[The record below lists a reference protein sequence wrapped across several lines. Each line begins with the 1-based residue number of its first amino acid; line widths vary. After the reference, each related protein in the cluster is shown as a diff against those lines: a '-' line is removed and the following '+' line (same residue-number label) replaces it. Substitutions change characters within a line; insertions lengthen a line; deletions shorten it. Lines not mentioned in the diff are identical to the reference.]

1 MHPHL
6 IKLLS
11 LSALTAGILAASG
24 GVRAEDAKAPS
35 FKAEDCC
42 SLCPAAHDAKNYT
55 TRYQQNFTTL
65 VQAQGDWLFRTQED
79 LRTEF
84 DTTPAGYK
92 RLKQLHEAFKSKGVE
107 LVIVYQPT
115 RGLVN
120 RNKLN
125 PAEKASYDF
134 DKALRNYKTML
145 GRFAQMGYVV
155 PDLSPLTN
163 ESLPDTLPAHDF
175 YFRGD
180 QHWTPYG
187 AQRTA
192 KIVAEKVKQ
201 LPAFADVPKREFE
214 THKSGR
220 MGKTGTLHN
229 MAGQLCGTSYAIQ
242 YMDQFTT
249 EPKGEAGD
257 GDLFSDSGNPEI
269 TLVGTSHSGKNYNF
283 AGFLEESIGADI
295 LNVAFP
301 GGGFE
306 GSMLQYLGSEEFQ
319 TKPPKN
325 PHLGILAALSPRSR
339 NHLPP
344 NDGAAGQR
352 LRRQRCTDE
361 CQCHAQTGQKNELM
375 VNSKNLDLRNS
386 SHQVDIRFADTSV
399 KTLQA
404 TLWYMNGRHEDIK
417 IDKPETSDTDGR
429 FAFELRTD
437 EDWASQNLL
446 AVEVQG
452 PEKPGTTPQKVEA
465 KNLQTQRVLRHRAA
479 YRSSRAMRLPLMN
492 CMQTRTLKKSYSR
505 PPC

>member
-1 MHPHL
+1 MNPQM
-6 IKLLS
+6 IKLLG
-11 LSALTAGILAASG
+11 LSALTAGILAAASG
-24 GVRAEDAKAPS
+24 ARADEIKAPT
-35 FKAEDCC
+35 FTAEPCC
-42 SLCPAAHDAKNYT
+42 NLCPEARDPKNYT

-84 DTTPAGYK
+84 NTTPAGYQ
-92 RLKQLHEAFKSKGVE
+92 RLQQLHDAFKKKGVE
-107 LVIVYQPT
+107 LVLVYQPT

-125 PAEKASYDF
+125 PQEKASF
-134 DKALRNYKTML
+134 DYEKALGNYKTML

-163 ESLPDTLPAHDF
+163 ENLPETLPAHDF

-201 LPAFADVPKREFE
+201 LPAFADIPKREFE
-214 THKSGR
+214 TKRSGR

-257 GDLFSDSGNPEI
+257 GDLFGDSGNPQI

-283 AGFLEESIGADI
+283 AGFLEEAIGADI

-306 GSMLQYLGSEEFQ
+306 GAMIQYLGSEEFQ
-319 TKPPKN
+319 KNPPK
-325 PHLGILAALSPRSR
+325 ILIWEFSPLYRLDQETIYRQMFALLDNNGCEGKPALMSSKTALKP
-339 NHLPP
+339 
-344 NDGAAGQR
+344 G
-352 LRRQRCTDE
+352 
-361 CQCHAQTGQKNELM
+361 KNELM
-375 VNSKNLDLRNS
+375 VNSKNMDLRNS

-399 KTLQA
+399 KTLHA

-417 IDKPETSDTDGR
+417 IEKPDTSETDGR
-429 FAFELRTD
+429 FAFQLRTD
-437 EDWASQNLL
+437 EDWASQTLL
-446 AVEVQG
+446 AVEVEG
-452 PEKPGTTPQKVEA
+452 PEAGAAPQQVEA
-465 KNLQTQRVLRHRAA
+465 KVCKRNASVPTEQTAQIG
-479 YRSSRAMRLPLMN
+479 
-492 CMQTRTLKKSYSR
+492 Q
-505 PPC
+505 

>member
-1 MHPHL
+1 MNPQM
-6 IKLLS
+6 IKLLG
-11 LSALTAGILAASG
+11 LSALTAGILAATSG
-24 GVRAEDAKAPS
+24 ARANEIQAPT
-35 FKAEDCC
+35 FTAEPCC
-42 SLCPAAHDAKNYT
+42 NLCPAAHDAKNYT

-84 DTTPAGYK
+84 NTTPAGYK
-92 RLKQLHEAFKSKGVE
+92 RMQQLHDAFKKRGVE

-125 PAEKASYDF
+125 PQDKARFDYEKA
-134 DKALRNYKTML
+134 LTNYKTML

-155 PDLSPLTN
+155 PDLSPLTDEN
-163 ESLPDTLPAHDF
+163 LPETLPAHDF

-192 KIVAEKVKQ
+192 KIVGDKVKQ
-201 LPAFADVPKREFE
+201 IPAFADIPKQEFE
-214 THKSGR
+214 TTKSGR

-257 GDLFSDSGNPEI
+257 GDLFGDSGNPQI

-283 AGFLEESIGADI
+283 AGFLQEAIGADI

-301 GGGFE
+301 GGGLE
-306 GSMLQYLGSEEFQ
+306 GSMIQYLGSEEFQ
-319 TKPPKN
+319 QNPPK
-325 PHLGILAALSPRSR
+325 ILIWEFSPLYRLDQETIYRQMMALLDNNGCEGKPALMSSKRALKP
-339 NHLPP
+339 
-344 NDGAAGQR
+344 G
-352 LRRQRCTDE
+352 
-361 CQCHAQTGQKNELM
+361 KNELM
-375 VNSKNLDLRNS
+375 VNSNNMDLRNGNL
-386 SHQVDIRFADTSV
+386 QFDIRFADTSV

-417 IDKPETSDTDGR
+417 IDKPNTAETDGR
-429 FAFELRTD
+429 FAFQLRTD
-437 EDWASQNLL
+437 EDWASQTLL

-452 PEKPGTTPQKVEA
+452 PEAGTAPQQIEA
-465 KNLQTQRVLRHRAA
+465 KVCKRNISPQAEQQTAQIG
-479 YRSSRAMRLPLMN
+479 
-492 CMQTRTLKKSYSR
+492 Q
-505 PPC
+505 

>member
-1 MHPHL
+1 MTLMHPHM

-11 LSALTAGILAASG
+11 LSGLTLGLLAASQ
-24 GVRAEDAKAPS
+24 GVRADAVKAPT
-35 FKAEDCC
+35 FTAEPCC

-84 DTTPAGYK
+84 DTSPAGYK
-92 RLKQLHEAFKSKGVE
+92 RMQQLHDAFKAKGVE
-107 LVIVYQPT
+107 LVVVYQPT

-125 PAEKASYDF
+125 PEEKAKFDF
-134 DKALRNYKTML
+134 DKALGNYKAML
-145 GRFAQMGYVV
+145 GRFAKMGYVV

-163 ESLPDTLPAHDF
+163 EQLPDELPAHDF

-192 KIVAEKVKQ
+192 KIVGAKVRAM
-201 LPAFADVPKREFE
+201 PEFADIPKREFE
-214 THKSGR
+214 TKRSGR

-257 GDLFSDSGNPEI
+257 GDLFSDSGNPQI

-283 AGFLEESIGADI
+283 AGFLEEEIGADI

-301 GGGFE
+301 GGGLE
-306 GSMLQYLGSEEFQ
+306 GSMIQYLGSEEFQ
-319 TKPPKN
+319 KTPPK
-325 PHLGILAALSPRSR
+325 ILIWEFSPLYRLDQETIYRQMMALLDNGCEGKP
-339 NHLPP
+339 
-344 NDGAAGQR
+344 
-352 LRRQRCTDE
+352 
-361 CQCHAQTGQKNELM
+361 AQMSASATLKPGKNELL
-375 VNSKNLDLRNS
+375 VNSSNKDLRNVN
-386 SHQVDIRFADTSV
+386 HQVDIRFADPSV

-404 TLWYMNGRHEDIK
+404 TLWYMNGRHEDLK

-452 PEKPGTTPQKVEA
+452 PEAGAAAQKVEA
-465 KNLQTQRVLRHRAA
+465 KICTRNVFPAGGQQTASTGQ
-479 YRSSRAMRLPLMN
+479 
-492 CMQTRTLKKSYSR
+492 
-505 PPC
+505 

>member
-24 GVRAEDAKAPS
+24 GARADDGEAVKAPN
-35 FKAEDCC
+35 FTADPCC
-42 SLCPAAHDAKNYT
+42 NLCPEAHDAKNYT

-84 DTTPAGYK
+84 DTSPAGYK
-92 RLKQLHEAFKSKGVE
+92 RMKELHDAFKSKGVE
-107 LVIVYQPT
+107 LVVVYQPT

-125 PAEKASYDF
+125 PEDKAKFDF
-134 DKALRNYKTML
+134 DKALKNYKTML
-145 GRFAQMGYVV
+145 GRFAAMGYTV

-192 KIVAEKVKQ
+192 KIVGEQIKQ
-201 LPAFADVPKREFE
+201 MPAFADIPKREFE
-214 THKSGR
+214 SHKSGR

-229 MAGQLCGTSYAIQ
+229 MAGQLCGTSYAVQ
-242 YMDQFTT
+242 YMDQFIT
-249 EPKGEAGD
+249 EPKGEAAD
-257 GDLFSDSGNPEI
+257 GDLFGDSGNPEI

-283 AGFLEESIGADI
+283 AGFLEEAIGADI

-301 GGGFE
+301 GGGLE

-319 TKPPKN
+319 KKPPK
-325 PHLGILAALSPRSR
+325 ILIWEFSPLYRLDQETIYRQMMALLD
-339 NHLPP
+339 N
-344 NDGAAGQR
+344 GCEGK
-352 LRRQRCTDE
+352 E
-361 CQCHAQTGQKNELM
+361 AQMTGSKTLKPGKNELM
-375 VNSKNLDLRNS
+375 VNSNNLNLQNG
-386 SHQVDIRFADTSV
+386 SHQVDIQFADASV
-399 KTLQA
+399 KVLQA

-417 IDKPETSDTDGR
+417 IEKPETSDTDGR

-452 PEKPGTTPQKVEA
+452 PEAGAAPQKVEA
-465 KNLQTQRVLRHRAA
+465 KICKRNVFPGAGQRTAQA
-479 YRSSRAMRLPLMN
+479 G
-492 CMQTRTLKKSYSR
+492 Q
-505 PPC
+505 